1 MRNVNFFTEMDAG
14 IHWKQSPA
22 LEKIAGFFTN
32 PQKTALVFLN
42 FKQKGDPIKIT
53 IGGETIT

>member
-1 MRNVNFFTEMDAG
+1 MDAG